1 MRTALAHGIDV
12 STHQGKIDW
21 AKAEASGMVDFV
33 FIRIGYRGYGKSGII
48 REDKWF
54 KANIEGA
61 IANGIK
67 NIGTYFYGTPINKE
81 EAKEE
86 ALWCVEKLKP
96 YKKYI
101 NLGVVFD
108 FEGWT
113 NPEYRTYGISEAQ
126 RTANCKA
133 FNEVIHNAGY
143 ITMLYGSKAYIRTKF
158 DIDSIND
165 YIWLAAYPK
174 KPDKNNPPSIGA
186 YDKRVAIWQY
196 SSSGKVDGIN
206 AKVDLNYMYINPIE
220 DTKTETGAEKMA
232 TIELPYVRYGSEGE
246 HVGTL
251 QRLLNSYGYK
261 DEDGNALKVDK
272 KAGTK
277 TIYAFTEY
285 QKDHPEC
292 GEPDGVCGVK
302 GWNSILK

>member
-1 MRTALAHGIDV
+1 MEVLMHGIDV
-12 STHQGKIDW
+12 STHQGNIDW
-21 AKAEASGMVDFV
+21 SKVKASGKADFV
-33 FIRIGYRGYGKSGII
+33 IIRIGYRGYGKSGII
-48 REDKWF
+48 KEDKWF

-67 NIGTYFYGTPINKE
+67 NIGTYFYATSLNE
-81 EAKEE
+81 SEAKEE
-86 ALWCVEKLKP
+86 ASWCVEKLAP
-96 YKKYI
+96 YKNYI

-158 DIDSIND
+158 DIDSITD
-165 YIWLAAYPK
+165 YIWLAAYPS
-174 KPDKNNPPSIGA
+174 KPDKNNPPSIGS

-196 SSSGKVDGIN
+196 SSSGRIDGIN
-206 AKVDLNYMYINPIE
+206 AKVDLNYMYINP
-220 DTKTETGAEKMA
+220 TKSTVETESEKMA
-232 TIELPYVRYGSEGE
+232 TITMSYVRKGSKGA
-246 HVGTL
+246 HVGTA

-261 DEDGNALKVDK
+261 GKDGKVLSVDNNAGNNTIHALK
-272 KAGTK
+272 G
-277 TIYAFTEY
+277 Y

-292 GEPDGVCGVK
+292 GVVDGIGGIK
-302 GWNSILK
+302 FWNAILK